1 MEGGSKLIDA
11 ERLDGIQVKTLLTSM
26 ALVSSSV
33 EEMPV
38 WLARLFIMIPL
49 MIVQRKVLMTLVK

>member
-11 ERLDGIQVKTLLTSM
+11 DNLGGMQVKTLLTSM

-38 WLARLFIMIPL
+38 WLARLFIMI
-49 MIVQRKVLMTLVK
+49 TLLKGR

>member
-38 WLARLFIMIPL
+38 WLARLFIMI
-49 MIVQRKVLMTLVK
+49 TLLKGR